1 MKKLTTKE
9 FKEIVY
15 DFEKEQNFSNKQ
27 DKPIIIDFYADW
39 CGPCKV
45 VAPILEDLEKEGTFT
60 LYKVD
65 TDEEYDLSSYFN
77 IRSIPTLIFVP
88 KKGNPVAHMGAYP
101 KGEIKKLINKYFA
114 E

>member
-1 MKKLTTKE
+1 MKKISTKE
-9 FKEIVY
+9 FKEAIY
-15 DFEKEQNFSNKQ
+15 DFEKESDFHNKQ

-45 VAPILEDLEKEGTFT
+45 VAPILEELEKEGNFT

-65 TDEEYDLSSYFN
+65 TDEEYDLSNYFN
-77 IRSIPTLIFVP
+77 IRSIPTLVFVP
-88 KKGNPVAHMGAYP
+88 LKGQPASHTGAYP
-101 KGEIKKLINKYFA
+101 KSEIKKLINKYFT